1 MQERINRLENLVLAA
16 IGEKDGPL
24 PSNRSTSLS
33 SSFKSSPESTAAL
46 TQVQSEVR
54 RSNDVMPAIGVLEIK
69 DNRSQLYTGDTAWSG
84 ILHEISDLKSF
95 WSETRDNIHY
105 TDAQSREQ
113 DGAVRPLMVGLSY
126 TIGSFHIDRKELTE
140 SLPPKEILD
149 QLVAMFFGIY
159 DPTMPAAYVLHQ
171 STYVEEC
178 RIYTENPKAAGNT
191 WLGGLYS
198 MLCLALRFWHADP
211 NIPQMYRESPMEY
224 SDYYCRLAAKCLT
237 LGDITNPAKGTIEA
251 CILFLHAGFTH
262 NRNDITRTWLTAGDI
277 LRLAM
282 RMGYHREPSQ
292 FPGISPFDAEMRRR
306 VFNFVYQTDLLC
318 SFQIGLLPVIR
329 RSEYD
334 TRPSHHFSEDQLSPT
349 MVALPPPLDD
359 NEATY
364 YSYFVAQN
372 RVFRVFGD
380 IIEQLHTVSPPPHHQ
395 ILELNDQ
402 LARAF
407 EQAPPH
413 LRRSIPDS
421 TTDPPRLVLQ
431 RIELELFYHKVNCVL
446 HRRYLTAYG
455 NPDFAISRQACI
467 DSALRLLS
475 CQFAL
480 HDNKRWPHVEW
491 WASSF
496 NLHDFILAGT
506 VLLVYLSKYEDA
518 KNAELDQ
525 IRQALATSHS
535 LWAGIQHTSI
545 DAGRAFKIL
554 DRMKGRLEGCPN
566 MKPRTPGT
574 RPEVGPEGPPDEGA
588 GFNIDPANDQMLGL
602 EAGTMDFASAID
614 WDVWDSYFRNIE
626 PLDFS
631 QVNQEAMPR

>member
-1 MQERINRLENLVLAA
+1 
-16 IGEKDGPL
+16 
-24 PSNRSTSLS
+24 
-33 SSFKSSPESTAAL
+33 
-46 TQVQSEVR
+46 
-54 RSNDVMPAIGVLEIK
+54 
-69 DNRSQLYTGDTAWSG
+69 
-84 ILHEISDLKSF
+84 
-95 WSETRDNIHY
+95 
-105 TDAQSREQ
+105 
-113 DGAVRPLMVGLSY
+113 
-126 TIGSFHIDRKELTE
+126 
-140 SLPPKEILD
+140 
-149 QLVAMFFGIY
+149 
-159 DPTMPAAYVLHQ
+159 
-171 STYVEEC
+171 
-178 RIYTENPKAAGNT
+178 
-191 WLGGLYS
+191 

-211 NIPQMYRESPMEY
+211 NIPQMYRENPIEY
-224 SDYYCRLAAKCLT
+224 ADYYCGLAAKCLT
-237 LGDITNPAKGTIEA
+237 LGDITNPVKGTIEA

-292 FPGISPFDAEMRRR
+292 FPAISPFDAEMRRR

-334 TRPSHHFSEDQLSPT
+334 TKPSHHFSEDQLSPT
-349 MVALPPPLDD
+349 MVALPPPLDE

-380 IIEQLHTVSPPPHHQ
+380 IIELLHTVSLPPYRQ

-475 CQFAL
+475 CQLAL
-480 HDNKRWPHVEW
+480 HDNTRWPHVEW

-554 DRMKGRLEGCPN
+554 DTMKGRLEGCPN
-566 MKPRTPGT
+566 VKPRTPGT
-574 RPEVGPEGPPDEGA
+574 LQETGSGMPGEEV
-588 GFNIDPANDQMLGL
+588 GFNIDPVNDPMLGL

-614 WDVWDSYFRNIE
+614 WVSSRICSCWRVYHE
-626 PLDFS
+626 
-631 QVNQEAMPR
+631 ETC